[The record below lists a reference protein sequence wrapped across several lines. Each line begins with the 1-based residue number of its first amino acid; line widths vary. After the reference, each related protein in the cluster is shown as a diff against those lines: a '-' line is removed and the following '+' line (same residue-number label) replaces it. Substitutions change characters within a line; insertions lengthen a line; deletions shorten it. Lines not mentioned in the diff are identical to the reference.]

1 MKNMIKR
8 VLTLITVMALVVC
21 GLNISE
27 PVKASAADPSGKK
40 IVVSLGDSYSSG
52 EGIEPFFGQ
61 DKPMKEK
68 VEDEDWLAHRSQKAW
83 SGLLTVDGQKMVK
96 DDNWFFAAAS
106 GAETIH
112 LYESQ
117 NKSYNKN
124 GVSGKKGLTPQLEIF
139 DKVEELY
146 GAGAVDFVTL
156 SMGGNDVGFG
166 TIMSTAL
173 MAPDKLEAT
182 LNEIWLKLTEGST
195 VDGKAVPSIKDAIKQ
210 NYKDIEKK
218 AGKQAAIIVAGY
230 PTLFNADGF
239 SVAIYKVSAET
250 AETVNIWTCK
260 LNEVIKSTVEECKK
274 DGMNIHFVSVEEAFK
289 GHEAYTKDA
298 YINSV
303 MIGSQN
309 QDLTGD
315 MISAYS
321 IHPNV
326 NGAKAYAKEVQ
337 KVIDS
342 ISKSGSTEKAAS
354 SKPELTATS
363 KKGKITLK
371 WTKVE
376 GATKYRV
383 VEYVNGKAKTVKT
396 TKKASLSISNRTK
409 GTEYTFAVKAY
420 INKKWT
426 KIKAADKKTVTVK

>member
-21 GLNISE
+21 GFYIAD
-27 PVKASAADPSGKK
+27 PVKASAADKSGKK

-61 DKPMKEK
+61 DKDMKDK

-83 SGLLTVDGQKMVK
+83 SGMLTVDGQKMVK
-96 DDNWFFAAAS
+96 DDNWFFAASS
-106 GAETIH
+106 GAETVH
-112 LYESQ
+112 MYESQ

-124 GVSGKKGLTPQLEIF
+124 GVSGKKGLAPQLEIF

-173 MAPDKLEAT
+173 MNPDSLEAK
-182 LNEIWLKLTEGST
+182 LNEIWVRLTESST
-195 VDGKAVPSIKDAIKQ
+195 AAGKKIPSIKEALKQ

-230 PTLFNADGF
+230 PTLFSADGF
-239 SVAIYKVSAET
+239 SVMMYKVSAET
-250 AETVNIWTCK
+250 AETVNTWTCK
-260 LNEVIKSTVEECKK
+260 LNEEIKSVVEECKK
-274 DGMNIHFVSVEEAFK
+274 DGMNIYFVSVEEAFK

-298 YINSV
+298 YLNSV
-303 MIGSQN
+303 VLGSQS
-309 QDLTGD
+309 QDLTAD

-321 IHPNV
+321 LHPNET
-326 NGAKAYAKEVQ
+326 GAKTYAKEVQ

-342 ISKSGSTEKAAS
+342 LSKSDDVKKTPT
-354 SKPELTATS
+354 KPAITVSS
-363 KKGKITLK
+363 KKGKITIK
-371 WTKVE
+371 WDKVE
-376 GATKYRV
+376 GATKYKV
-383 VEYVNGKAKTVKT
+383 VEYVNKKAKALKT
-396 TKKASLSISNRTK
+396 TKKTSYSISGRTK
-409 GTEYTFAVKAY
+409 GEKYTFAVKAY
-420 INKKWT
+420 VNGKWT
-426 KIKAADKKTVTVK
+426 KIASSDKKSVTVK